1 MQMCPESE
9 NHSFSRIYFQHE
21 YLTYYSTYL
30 LGNLYVYSLDLF
42 GGKGVSKF

>member
-9 NHSFSRIYFQHE
+9 NHSFSHIFF
-21 YLTYYSTYL
+21 L
-30 LGNLYVYSLDLF
+30 LGNLYVYSLDPF